1 MPPGPLAPRM
11 ADRLLTRA
19 RAHPIVSCREGAKD
33 VSRLPF
39 EKGGSY
45 GVITANDQLATRAA
59 GFDCAIV
66 VPCRESMGGPDK
78 VATFYSQTCM
88 RYVLE
93 CVYGTVFARSYEKSR
108 QHKTLAER
116 ELRQ

>member
-1 MPPGPLAPRM
+1 MGLGHV
-11 ADRLLTRA
+11 RLLGKLWVSSYVYLLGVVGA
-19 RAHPIVSCREGAKD
+19 RCEGRVD
-33 VSRLPF
+33 V
-39 EKGGSY
+39 
-45 GVITANDQLATRAA
+45 QRAA

-78 VATFYSQTCM
+78 VATFYSQTCI

-108 QHKTLAER
+108 QYKTLAER